1 MPSRTTAFA
10 ILPEEGKM
18 EETDVIPDQ
27 MLFRKDI
34 GMIARLGAE
43 DPVVTRM
50 VIRDKVVLK

>member
-1 MPSRTTAFA
+1 
-10 ILPEEGKM
+10 M

-50 VIRDKVVLK
+50 VIRDKIVLK